1 MSLMVANFALVERK
15 LKNVKGRKIEA
26 EPFKAPVVK
35 RPTGRALD
43 AIWGW
48 RRENG
53 RVGVRNHVLIL
64 PLDDLS
70 NAASEA
76 VANNVKGT
84 LAIPH
89 AYGRLQFGADL
100 DLHFRTLIGTGSN
113 PNVAAVVVIGIED
126 QWTKIIVDGI
136 AKTGKPVVG
145 FGIEGHGDIA
155 TIAKASYVAKE
166 FMQWAS
172 ELPREKCPITDL
184 WVSTKCGESDTTTGL
199 SSCPTVGAM
208 YDKLIPRGIYGVFG
222 ETSEITGAEHLCK
235 ERAATKEVGERW
247 YKMWKAYQ
255 DDVIEAHKTNDL
267 SDSQPTKGNIAG
279 GLTTI
284 EEKALG
290 NLEKIGRECRYID
303 ILEPA
308 EAPAKGPGLY
318 FMDTSSAAAEC
329 VTLMAAG
336 GYVIHTFPT
345 GQGNVIGNPIVP
357 VIKISGNPKTIRTM
371 PEHIDLDVSGILKRT
386 MTIPQA
392 GDALIESIVR
402 TANGRLTASEALGH
416 REFSM
421 TKLYRSA

>member
-1 MSLMVANFALVERK
+1 MA
-15 LKNVKGRKIEA
+15 
-26 EPFKAPVVK
+26 KAASSKSASP
-35 RPTGRALD
+35 RRAAKSNLSFM
-43 AIWGW
+43 GW

-70 NAASEA
+70 NAACEA
-76 VANNVKGT
+76 VANNIKGT

-89 AYGRLQFGADL
+89 AYGRLQFGQDL
-100 DLHFRTLIGTGSN
+100 DLHFRTLIGAGSN
-113 PNVAAVVVIGIED
+113 PNIAAVVVIGIED
-126 QWTKIIVDGI
+126 GWTKIVVDGI
-136 AKTGKPVVG
+136 ARTGKPVTG

-155 TIAKASYVAKE
+155 IVAKASYVAKDYV
-166 FMQWAS
+166 QWAS
-172 ELPREKCPITDL
+172 ELKREECDISDL

-199 SSCPTVGAM
+199 SSCPTVGNM
-208 YDKLIPRGIYGVFG
+208 YDKLIPQGIYGCFG

-235 ERAATKEVGERW
+235 ERAATKAIGEKW
-247 YKMWKAYQ
+247 YTMWKAYQ
-255 DDVIEAHKTNDL
+255 DEVIEAHKTDDL

-290 NLEKIGRECRYID
+290 NLEKIGRTVKYID
-303 ILEPA
+303 ALGPA

-318 FMDTSSAAAEC
+318 FMDSSSAAAEC
-329 VTLMAAG
+329 VTLMMAG
-336 GYVIHTFPT
+336 GYVVHTFPT

-357 VIKISGNPKTIRTM
+357 VIKITGNPKTMRTM
-371 PEHIDLDVSGILKRT
+371 AEHIDVDVSGVLRRD
-386 MTIPQA
+386 MTIPEA
-392 GDALIESIVR
+392 GDALIEMVVR
-402 TANGRLTASEALGH
+402 TANGRLTAAEALGH

>member
-1 MSLMVANFALVERK
+1 MSIVANFDL
-15 LKNVKGRKIEA
+15 VKGKLGRIKGRRIEA
-26 EPFKAPVVK
+26 PEFKAPMLR
-35 RPTGRALD
+35 RPSGRNLD
-43 AIWGW
+43 AFHGW

-53 RVGVRNHVLIL
+53 RVGVRNHVLLL

-70 NAASEA
+70 NAACEA
-76 VANNVKGT
+76 VANNIKGT

-89 AYGRLQFGADL
+89 AYGRLQFGEDL
-100 DLHFRTLIGTGSN
+100 EVHFRTLIGTGSN

-126 QWTKIIVDGI
+126 GWTKRVVDGI

-166 FMQWAS
+166 FVQWAT
-172 ELPREKCPITDL
+172 ELPREKCGIEEL

-199 SSCPTVGAM
+199 SSCPTVGNM
-208 YDKLIPRGIYGVFG
+208 YDKWIPRGVYGVFG

-235 ERAATKEVGERW
+235 ARAATPEVGERW

-255 DDVIEAHKTNDL
+255 DDVIEAHKTDDL

-290 NLEKIGRECRYID
+290 NLEKIGRECKYID
-303 ILEPA
+303 ILQPA
-308 EAPAKGPGLY
+308 EAPSKGPGLY
-318 FMDTSSAAAEC
+318 YMDTSSAAAEC

-336 GYVIHTFPT
+336 GYVVHTFPT

-357 VIKISGNPKTIRTM
+357 VIKITGNPKTMRTM
-371 PEHIDLDVSGILKRT
+371 PEHIDVDVSGILRRD

-392 GDALIESIVR
+392 GDALIQNIVR
-402 TANGRLTASEALGH
+402 TANGRLTAAEALGH